1 MYRERERE
9 RTKTWVCVRKR
20 ARECGC
26 VWERQ
31 SKRAID
37 WSSKG
42 GRERRTKKRRQ
53 KTRSSERGSAG
64 ASNRQSEEARQ
75 MHVIFNYTK
84 RSCTHIQAYCIYKTY
99 TQENPLFF
107 CIHTLILH
115 INLCVFWKVGFKKL
129 LSDFRFGMKGG
140 RPFTFYSEYAELN
153 KNIRIKDGFGVLFLC
168 LAIPTSFC
176 FKFVLVLIDVLP
188 FFVTHKLKVTES
200 CLIISPWNVFF
211 PQHIGLFDSTR
222 SERRDCEGTVCR
234 L

>member
-1 MYRERERE
+1 MHTYTSLLHLQNIHPRKS
-9 RTKTWVCVRKR
+9 TLFLYTYFDITYKPVC
-20 ARECGC
+20 
-26 VWERQ
+26 
-31 SKRAID
+31 IL
-37 WSSKG
+37 KG
-42 GRERRTKKRRQ
+42 GFQ
-53 KTRSSERGSAG
+53 K
-64 ASNRQSEEARQ
+64 ASQR
-75 MHVIFNYTK
+75 
-84 RSCTHIQAYCIYKTY
+84 
-99 TQENPLFF
+99 
-107 CIHTLILH
+107 
-115 INLCVFWKVGFKKL
+115 
-129 LSDFRFGMKGG
+129 LSVWDEGR